1 MDRNVKDNLGRTL
14 RLMLKPLVKLL
25 IDQGMTHQEFSE
37 AAKETYVEMA
47 LRKQV
52 SSGKINRSRIAIVTG
67 LTRKEVTAVI
77 SRAMEAELH
86 PRTFSRSGRVLS
98 GWHNDPD
105 YTGPYGIPLE
115 IPYNAPEGNASGPSF
130 VNLVKVYS
138 GDQSAKQ
145 MLDELLRIGAI
156 VKTASKTFKPLRK
169 DFEADRVSPKLIEQF
184 GEMAYNVLNA
194 LTYNIQKNKVRE
206 GIFDRCV
213 ISNYCLDQDELK
225 LFKQYLQDCGEVF
238 LAGVD
243 NWLAKNI
250 TKKDA
255 NTKRETFMSG
265 LAMIHYTI
273 LQPEEKLTLQ
283 DLLAEIK
290 LDENKRKRV
299 LD

>member
-1 MDRNVKDNLGRTL
+1 MDRNVKDNLGRAL
-14 RLMLKPLVKLL
+14 RLILKPLARLL
-25 IDQGMTHQEFSE
+25 IDQGITHQEFSE

-47 LRKQV
+47 LREQV

-86 PRTFSRSGRVLS
+86 PHTFSRSGRVLS

-115 IPYNAPEGNASGPSF
+115 IPYDAPEGSASAPSF

-145 MLDELLRIGAI
+145 MLDELLRVGAI
-156 VKTASKTFKPLRK
+156 VKTESKTFKPLRK
-169 DFEADRVSPKLIEQF
+169 DFKADRVSPKLIEQF
-184 GEMAYNVLNA
+184 GEMSYNVLNT
-194 LTYNIQKNKVRE
+194 LTYNVQKKKVGE
-206 GIFDRCV
+206 GIFDRCA
-213 ISNYCLDQDELK
+213 ISNYCLDKDELK
-225 LFKQYLQDCGEVF
+225 LFEQYLQERGAVF

-243 NWLAKNI
+243 NWLDKNI
-250 TKKDA
+250 KKKDA
-255 NTKRETFMSG
+255 STRREAFMSG
-265 LAMIHYTI
+265 LAMIHYITR
-273 LQPEEKLTLQ
+273 QPEEKLTLQ